1 MALLHGVPRMK
12 MGLSD
17 KVIVITGAASGIG
30 LAAARLAAEEGAGAL
45 LVTDRDAK
53 GLEKT
58 ARELGAK
65 IDMSSAVADLADV
78 SAPAAIA
85 AAAKARF
92 GRIDGLVNAA
102 GLTTR
107 GSFVTG
113 TAEVWDGLFAVNA
126 RAAFFLMQEAIMD
139 MRGRAAAGSI
149 VNILSMNA
157 HCGRAEL
164 AIYAGTKGALATLT
178 RNAANAHMAERIRVN
193 GVNLGWVATESER
206 RMQAD
211 VLGRG
216 PGWESE
222 ESAKLPLGRL
232 VTAQEAARLIVFL
245 LGEASAPMSGSV
257 IDFEQQVAGAIG

>member
-1 MALLHGVPRMK
+1 MK
-12 MGLSD
+12 MGLRD

-30 LAAARLAAEEGAGAL
+30 LAIARLAAEEGAGGL
-45 LVTDRDAK
+45 LLTDRDAP
-53 GLEKT
+53 GLQRAAK
-58 ARELGAK
+58 ELETKVDLAC
-65 IDMSSAVADLADV
+65 AAADLADA

-85 AAAKARF
+85 TAAKARF

-107 GSFVTG
+107 GSFVSG
-113 TAEVWDGLFAVNA
+113 TEAIWDELFSVNA
-126 RAAFFLMQEAIMD
+126 RASFFLMQEAIKD
-139 MRGRAAAGSI
+139 VRARGSAGSI

-157 HCGRAEL
+157 HCGRPEL

-193 GVNLGWVATESER
+193 GINLGWVATESER
-206 RMQAD
+206 RMQAE

-222 ESAKLPLGRL
+222 EAARLPLGRL
-232 VTAQEAARLIVFL
+232 VKAEEAARLAVFL
-245 LGEASAPMSGSV
+245 LGEASVPMSGAV